1 MHMRLLWMPTTVR
14 VCASVCVAVPNVIE
28 TNKINANYLVFQF
41 VTLHYCVQLI
51 NGHIFVFFLRLHG
64 ISSNFCLFFF
74 SVLHFLVLAGYLNPG
89 YPSDLLIVLYEK
101 LNSNNNSSSS
111 SRKQNL
117 F

>member
-1 MHMRLLWMPTTVR
+1 M
-14 VCASVCVAVPNVIE
+14 AVPNVIE

-51 NGHIFVFFLRLHG
+51 NGHIFFFFFIAPPWDIIEFL
-64 ISSNFCLFFF
+64 FVFFF
-74 SVLHFLVLAGYLNPG
+74 SVFRSLVLAGHLNPG
-89 YPSDLLIVLYEK
+89 YLSDLLIVLYEK